1 MTSTQGTDLPAGNQ
15 SSPVWGWFR
24 HLYVQ
29 VLMAVFLGIA
39 IGGIFPEQAKA
50 LKPLGDGFVK
60 LVKMLIAPL
69 VFCTIVHGVASM
81 GDMRRLGRVGLKSL
95 IYFEVVSTLA
105 LFVGLIVVNFVRP
118 GDGFPLGE
126 SHFQTV
132 AKGGAKTHGLA
143 DFFLEMIPVTVVS
156 PFVSGEML
164 QVLLVSILASIALT
178 SLGGRAGLVLETVE
192 TASAVLFGMLGIVV
206 RLAPVGAFGAMAY
219 TIGNHGFQALGPLLR
234 LMACFYFTSAFFVLV
249 VLGLVGMLA
258 GIPIYRFLM
267 YLKEEI
273 LLVIGTSSSETAM
286 PGLMNKLRSL
296 GCSQATVGLVVPA
309 GYSFNLDGT
318 NIYMTMAALFLAQAT
333 NTTLGLADQLFL
345 LLVAMATSK
354 GASGVTG
361 SGFVTLAATMAAV
374 PSIPVE
380 SLALLVG
387 IDRFMSECR
396 ALTNFIG
403 NGVATI
409 VVSRWEGEVT
419 PAQIREGMSRV
430 AGPGDSID

>member
-1 MTSTQGTDLPAGNQ
+1 MTLTQGADPPSEPPNFPLL
-15 SSPVWGWFR
+15 GWFR
-24 HLYVQ
+24 YLYVQ
-29 VLMAVFLGIA
+29 VLLAVFLGIA
-39 IGGIFPEQAKA
+39 IGGIFPDQAKA

-69 VFCTIVHGVASM
+69 VFCTVVHGVASM
-81 GDMRRLGRVGLKSL
+81 GDIRRLGRVGFKSL

-105 LFVGLIVVNFVRP
+105 LFIGLIVVNLARP
-118 GDGFPLGE
+118 GDAFPLGD
-126 SHFQTV
+126 SHFETV
-132 AKGGAKTHGLA
+132 AKGAAKTHGLA
-143 DFFLEMIPVTVVS
+143 EFFLDMIPVTVLS

-164 QVLLVSILASIALT
+164 QVLLVSILAAISLA
-178 SLGGRAGLVLETVE
+178 SLGNRAGLVLETVE
-192 TASAVLFGMLGIVV
+192 TASAVLFAMLGIVV
-206 RLAPVGAFGAMAY
+206 RLAPVGAFGAMAC

-258 GIPIYRFLM
+258 GFSIYRFLI
-267 YLKEEI
+267 YLREEI

-286 PGLMNKLRSL
+286 PGLMKKLRLL
-296 GCSQATVGLVVPA
+296 GCSQATVGLVVPT

-318 NIYMTMAALFLAQAT
+318 NIYMTMAAVFLAQAT
-333 NTTLGLADQLFL
+333 STPLPLSDQLFL

-361 SGFVTLAATMAAV
+361 SGFVTLAATMAAL

-403 NGVATI
+403 NGVATV

-419 PAQIREGMSRV
+419 SAQVRYEMSKVMRI
-430 AGPGDSID
+430 GDTTN